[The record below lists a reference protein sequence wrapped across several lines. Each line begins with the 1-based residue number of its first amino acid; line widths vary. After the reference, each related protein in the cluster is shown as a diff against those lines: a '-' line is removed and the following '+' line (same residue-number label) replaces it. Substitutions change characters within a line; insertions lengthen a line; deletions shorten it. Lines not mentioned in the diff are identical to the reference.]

1 MLKKIYQEL
10 VAIRKEL
17 QAIRS
22 SVEFIREHP
31 FDVVTDIPL
40 PRSPN
45 HDNKSVRNKE
55 IKGITIDLP
64 THDIQQA
71 TKENK

>member
-10 VAIRKEL
+10 MAIRKEL

-31 FDVVTDIPL
+31 FNVVTEFPL
-40 PRSPN
+40 PRSPKYGT
-45 HDNKSVRNKE
+45 DEAE

-64 THDIQQA
+64 THGIQQV
-71 TKENK
+71 TKESK

>member
-17 QAIRS
+17 QAIRGG
-22 SVEFIREHP
+22 VEFIRKHP
-31 FDVVTDIPL
+31 FNVLTSL
-40 PRSPN
+40 GHSPSHN
-45 HDNKSVRNKE
+45 NKSVRDAG

-64 THDIQQA
+64 TRDIQPEA
-71 TKENK
+71 EGNK